1 MSEEVTYVL
10 AMTCLLPAIAGIC
23 RYKKM
28 QPEFRPLVY
37 MMVFAVLLE
46 TVLYVAKKYGYI
58 IYALP
63 VVNLY
68 MLLNLSFFLYF
79 VKINRYINE
88 KMMRGLLFTAIAI
101 LVFNYIY
108 EAYNILKVYYYLMC
122 FVSLVM
128 LIIVINILSRQTM
141 VVKYKLVNNFW
152 FWFSSFSIIYN
163 AFTLLIFGLY
173 FFAMSDSPKGK
184 AIGVIH
190 HFVNA
195 VCYLFFTL
203 AIFKIPKNDK
213 KHSF

>member
-10 AMTCLLPAIAGIC
+10 AMTCLLPAIAGIW

-28 QPEFRPLVY
+28 HPEFRPLVY

-88 KMMRGLLFTAIAI
+88 KMMRGLLVTALAV
-101 LVFNYIY
+101 LMFNYIH
-108 EAYNILKVYYYLMC
+108 EEYNMLKVYYYLMC

-128 LIIVINILSRQTM
+128 LAIVINILSRQTM

-195 VCYLFFTL
+195 ACYLFFTL
-203 AIFKIPKNDK
+203 AIFKIPQNDK
-213 KHSF
+213 KHSY